1 MKHINTRRKELQRFV
16 HNLILLLLV
25 VVAQSGWRLCSEYTE
40 RERERE
46 TDSRESYRLIKHN
59 GRSTM
64 LQSERDRERRESE
77 CV

>member
-1 MKHINTRRKELQRFV
+1 M

-46 TDSRESYRLIKHN
+46 RETDSRESYRLISIMVEALCYKA
-59 GRSTM
+59 
-64 LQSERDRERRESE
+64 RERERGERVS
-77 CV
+77 VFKLIISY